1 MNTENKHSANG
12 DEGNDAD
19 MKPVKATAEIDDA
32 IDRKKVYDIKKCD
45 MKDEPF
51 FMNVPIEEYYAYR
64 KC

>member
-32 IDRKKVYDIKKCD
+32 IDRKKVYYIK
-45 MKDEPF
+45 
-51 FMNVPIEEYYAYR
+51 
-64 KC
+64 